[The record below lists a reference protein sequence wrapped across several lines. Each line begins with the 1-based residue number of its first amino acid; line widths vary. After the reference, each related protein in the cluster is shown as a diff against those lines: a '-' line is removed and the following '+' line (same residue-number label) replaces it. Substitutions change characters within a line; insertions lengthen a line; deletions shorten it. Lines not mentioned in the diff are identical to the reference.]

1 MCNALTVTKRESAPL
16 PERLCER
23 ITYSTAMFAMWV
35 NFSDK
40 FVQCEGA
47 DHRFYST
54 PEMQNI
60 LLQNAVGHAVRKAK
74 NTAGGATDAIL
85 SGRQVLINL
94 MSDFV
99 LDKTKATAESRQW
112 KSYILERITNNATFA
127 AGGQCDQSDLV
138 RSKVCNESFFL
149 CSLRNFSRANEQ
161 GANLSDSCSC
171 AIFLRRL
178 LRVGDGVLVDSL
190 LVMALPCK
198 TMHRSSSHHG
208 AGDGYSCSLAL
219 RRWSSSRA
227 TVTSCS
233 ISSAALTP
241 IFSTC
246 ASASSEETRGFSPLP
261 SAWRRAISPR
271 TAVITKAAI
280 VSPSVFEFSISSIT
294 SWGKRIFFIC
304 DLLLMFPVAIRMS
317 GYFEVCT
324 HYTKRCVDKTLDT
337 AAHLNLTCIYTN
349 DCGVYTATPRSGGT
363 HAGRLTKPLNEVTIM
378 AGTQHT
384 QTHPK
389 FIYTFLAVHRDCMAD
404 GKNTVHVAA
413 DTLVDACEMLND
425 MGYISATWKGREEN
439 TLFIQKCENNFIWR
453 FIALSTAQP
462 RVIHIEATS
471 EQEARQQSPDGCV
484 MVFAAR
490 IRQEVEHV

>member
-47 DHRFYST
+47 DHRRHST

-60 LLQNAVGHAVRKAK
+60 LLQNIVGHAVRKAK
-74 NTAGGATDAIL
+74 NFAGGATDAIL

-219 RRWSSSRA
+219 RRW
-227 TVTSCS
+227 
-233 ISSAALTP
+233 
-241 IFSTC
+241 
-246 ASASSEETRGFSPLP
+246 
-261 SAWRRAISPR
+261 RRLISPR
-271 TAVITKAAI
+271 MAVTINCASVSFSSLTKFISLKTSRGILA
-280 VSPSVFEFSISSIT
+280 VFC
-294 SWGKRIFFIC
+294 C
-304 DLLLMFPVAIRMS
+304 DLLLVVPVGITGLLTVRWRS
-317 GYFEVCT
+317 VYVEKKIKKGLKC
-324 HYTKRCVDKTLDT
+324 KSPKSSITLKGDL
-337 AAHLNLTCIYTN
+337 HLKGKAPQVSLPLAGLLTTN
-349 DCGVYTATPRSGGT
+349 DS
-363 HAGRLTKPLNEVTIM
+363 KIIEVAM
-378 AGTQHT
+378 RNHT
-384 QTHPK
+384 THPQG
-389 FIYTFLAVHRDCMAD
+389 RDSH
-404 GKNTVHVAA
+404 N
-413 DTLVDACEMLND
+413 LNK
-425 MGYISATWKGREEN
+425 Y
-439 TLFIQKCENNFIWR
+439 IWR

-490 IRQEVEHV
+490 IRQEVRHD

>member
-23 ITYSTAMFAMWV
+23 IAYCAILLTVYGADYSVVVAQ
-35 NFSDK
+35 S
-40 FVQCEGA
+40 EGA

-74 NTAGGATDAIL
+74 NFAGGATDTIL

-99 LDKTKATAESRQW
+99 LDKTKATAEGRQW
-112 KSYILERITNNATFA
+112 ESYILERIANNARFA
-127 AGGQCDQSDLV
+127 AGGQCVSFAPMTLCLTEGHYGEYAGLLV
-138 RSKVCNESFFL
+138 GYSCSLTSPCRDVFQVCDPIFVRL
-149 CSLRNFSRANEQ
+149 YSLRNCSRAKAH
-161 GANLSDSCSC
+161 GANLSDSCS
-171 AIFLRRL
+171 IFLRRL
-178 LRVGDGVLVDSL
+178 FRAGDGVLVDSL

-219 RRWSSSRA
+219 RRWRYSTSRFNAAVTNCPVLSPGIFTASTLFITSCGTLAA
-227 TVTSCS
+227 TVCDFAFTAFVAMLCTPYKKQMQYAGKK
-233 ISSAALTP
+233 ISVQHLTCLTP
-241 IFSTC
+241 
-246 ASASSEETRGFSPLP
+246 GL
-261 SAWRRAISPR
+261 
-271 TAVITKAAI
+271 KL
-280 VSPSVFEFSISSIT
+280 VFNT
-294 SWGKRIFFIC
+294 
-304 DLLLMFPVAIRMS
+304 LLMQGA
-317 GYFEVCT
+317 ET
-324 HYTKRCVDKTLDT
+324 T
-337 AAHLNLTCIYTN
+337 
-349 DCGVYTATPRSGGT
+349 TPRSGGT
-363 HAGRLTKPLNEVTIM
+363 HAGRLTTNDSKSIEVAM
-378 AGTQHT
+378 RNHT
-384 QTHPK
+384 THPQG
-389 FIYTFLAVHRDCMAD
+389 RDSH
-404 GKNTVHVAA
+404 N
-413 DTLVDACEMLND
+413 LNK
-425 MGYISATWKGREEN
+425 Y
-439 TLFIQKCENNFIWR
+439 IWR

>member
-1 MCNALTVTKRESAPL
+1 MNITKSAPL
-16 PERLCER
+16 PERPCEQLTCCEKNGSVQGNYINRVAKRHNCR
-23 ITYSTAMFAMWV
+23 IT
-35 NFSDK
+35 
-40 FVQCEGA
+40 G
-47 DHRFYST
+47 
-54 PEMQNI
+54 
-60 LLQNAVGHAVRKAK
+60 
-74 NTAGGATDAIL
+74 
-85 SGRQVLINL
+85 
-94 MSDFV
+94 
-99 LDKTKATAESRQW
+99 KTKATRYGGPSTQATRYPQRMS
-112 KSYILERITNNATFA
+112 ITNNATFA

-161 GANLSDSCSC
+161 GANLSDSCS
-171 AIFLRRL
+171 IFLRRL
-178 LRVGDGVLVDSL
+178 FRAGDNVLVNSL
-190 LVMALPCK
+190 SVIVLSCIAMR
-198 TMHRSSSHHG
+198 RSYSHHG

-227 TVTSCS
+227 TVTSCP

-337 AAHLNLTCIYTN
+337 VAHLNLICIYTN

-363 HAGRLTKPLNEVTIM
+363 HAGRLTKPLTGVTIM

-384 QTHPK
+384 QTHPDYSS
-389 FIYTFLAVHRDCMAD
+389 IS
-404 GKNTVHVAA
+404 
-413 DTLVDACEMLND
+413 TLEACH
-425 MGYISATWKGREEN
+425 G
-439 TLFIQKCENNFIWR
+439 
-453 FIALSTAQP
+453 
-462 RVIHIEATS
+462 
-471 EQEARQQSPDGCV
+471 
-484 MVFAAR
+484 
-490 IRQEVEHV
+490 